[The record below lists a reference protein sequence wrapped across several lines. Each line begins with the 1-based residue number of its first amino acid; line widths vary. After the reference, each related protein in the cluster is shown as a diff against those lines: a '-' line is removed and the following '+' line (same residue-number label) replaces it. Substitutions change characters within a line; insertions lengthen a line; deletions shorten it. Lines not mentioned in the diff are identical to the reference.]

1 MSLVSLIDIF
11 ILNEV
16 FTLFIYTVVSQVGKD
31 ILFYIASVVRFTSKS
46 NKAFIINIDLQRVK
60 ASYQDVESHVEL

>member
-16 FTLFIYTVVSQVGKD
+16 FTLFIDTVVSQVGKD
-31 ILFYIASVVRFTSKS
+31 ILFYIASVVRFTCKS
-46 NKAFIINIDLQRVK
+46 YKAFIINIDLQRVK
-60 ASYQDVESHVEL
+60 TCYQDIKSHVKL